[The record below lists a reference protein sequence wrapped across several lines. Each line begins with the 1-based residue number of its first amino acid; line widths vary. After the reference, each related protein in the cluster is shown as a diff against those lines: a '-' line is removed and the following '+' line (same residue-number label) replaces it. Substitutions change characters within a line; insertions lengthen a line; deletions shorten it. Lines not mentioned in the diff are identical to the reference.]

1 VNGVASRTVG
11 TALAPKPPSFA
22 VLRHHLIRR
31 LEQAT
36 TLRVTQ
42 VVAPAGYGKSVLLAQ
57 WAENAQTAVA
67 WVDLDVRDNSAIQF
81 ARSLVESLR
90 RIAPDAGA
98 AATERLS
105 ATGDGLGD
113 ECVASLVED
122 LALLPRMVLV
132 FDNLESIRNGALLGD
147 IATMIEQ
154 APPNIHFVLA
164 SRSDA
169 GIRLNRLRVRGELGE
184 LRQRDL
190 AMDKVEAAELLW
202 RVSRMRFRADV
213 VDVLMR
219 RTEGWPAGLQLAA
232 LSLRGRDDPEEF
244 IRSFSGDDRHVAE
257 YLTDEVLVRQ
267 PADVR
272 RFLTDTSVLLRLSG
286 PSCDAVTGRSDSQRV
301 LERLDQSGLLIAP
314 LDDTRTWFRY
324 HPLLRDLLRYDLIA
338 TDAPRMRELLARAA
352 RWHEAHDE
360 LDVACQYLVAA
371 EAWAEVGDLVR
382 RHGRA
387 LIERSEAAVVVG
399 WLAAIPEEVRR
410 ARLDLQLSWV
420 VALVF
425 AGRPLVADEELS
437 RLLSTGSLTPWQEAL
452 AETTRAA
459 MVHHHER
466 PERAIESGRRA
477 LECLAM
483 VGPDDEPVD
492 VLGVSSVSSL
502 RMASTLSLGRAWD
515 LLGDSEEARKHVTE
529 CATSAEGTYRF
540 WTIPAIGSLAYL
552 EAREGELGQATA
564 LAARVFDISLDLGF
578 AGDGRLAEAHL
589 AMGTVARERNHLE
602 QAAESLHEAHHRLRR
617 TRRLALL
624 SSYSVEAAL
633 LALAQDELDEGH
645 AIIASTRTDGR
656 PPPPPATAARLA
668 AAEARLHLAAGDIER
683 ARRVLCAFEGRHTP
697 DVAMAE
703 AAVAVTAQDVP
714 TARKTLDAVPANSCR
729 RTRVEHAMWTAI
741 VEDIDGDRRSARR
754 SMTRALADAEPAGI
768 VRVFLEARTDSLRLL
783 RDLYH
788 VEPTP
793 FLRQIVEHELVPS
806 PLRTPVGGIVEQLSD
821 REMIVLRYLPSRLS
835 NAEIAGKLYVSVN
848 TLKTHLK
855 HIYRKLGADNRS
867 GAIARAEALRL
878 L

>member
-1 VNGVASRTVG
+1 
-11 TALAPKPPSFA
+11 
-22 VLRHHLIRR
+22 
-31 LEQAT
+31 
-36 TLRVTQ
+36 
-42 VVAPAGYGKSVLLAQ
+42 
-57 WAENAQTAVA
+57 
-67 WVDLDVRDNSAIQF
+67 
-81 ARSLVESLR
+81 
-90 RIAPDAGA
+90 
-98 AATERLS
+98 
-105 ATGDGLGD
+105 
-113 ECVASLVED
+113 
-122 LALLPRMVLV
+122 
-132 FDNLESIRNGALLGD
+132 
-147 IATMIEQ
+147 
-154 APPNIHFVLA
+154 
-164 SRSDA
+164 
-169 GIRLNRLRVRGELGE
+169 
-184 LRQRDL
+184 
-190 AMDKVEAAELLW
+190 
-202 RVSRMRFRADV
+202 
-213 VDVLMR
+213 
-219 RTEGWPAGLQLAA
+219 
-232 LSLRGRDDPEEF
+232 
-244 IRSFSGDDRHVAE
+244 
-257 YLTDEVLVRQ
+257 
-267 PADVR
+267 
-272 RFLTDTSVLLRLSG
+272 
-286 PSCDAVTGRSDSQRV
+286 V

-324 HPLLRDLLRYDLIA
+324 HPLLRDLLRYDLVA

-360 LDVACQYLVAA
+360 LDIACQYLVAA
-371 EAWAEVGDLVR
+371 EAWDDVGDLVR

-410 ARLDLQLSWV
+410 AQLDLQLSWA

-425 AGRPLVADEELS
+425 AGSPLVADEELS
-437 RLLSTGSLTPWQEAL
+437 HLLSTGSLTPWQEAV

-466 PERAIESGRRA
+466 PERAIGSARRA

-492 VLGVSSVSSL
+492 VLGISSVSSL
-502 RMASTLSLGRAWD
+502 RMASKLSLGRAWD
-515 LLGDSEEARKHVTE
+515 LLGDGDEARKLMTE
-529 CATSAEGTYRF
+529 CATSAGGTYRF

-602 QAAESLHEAHHRLRR
+602 QAAASLHEAHHRLRR

-645 AIIASTRTDGR
+645 AVIARTRTDGR
-656 PPPPPATAARLA
+656 PPPPPGTAARLA
-668 AAEARLHLAAGDIER
+668 AVEARLHLAAGDIER
-683 ARRVLCAFEGRHTP
+683 ARRVLCAFEGRRHVP
-697 DVAMAE
+697 DIAMAE

-714 TARKTLDAVPANSCR
+714 TARKALDAVPANSCR
-729 RTRVEHAMWTAI
+729 RTRVELAMWTAI

-754 SMTRALADAEPAGI
+754 CMTQALADAEPAGI
-768 VRVFLEARTDSLRLL
+768 VRVFLEASTDSLRLL

-793 FLRQIVEHELVPS
+793 FLRLIVEHEVVPS
-806 PLRTPVGGIVEQLSD
+806 SLRTPVGGIVEQLSD

-855 HIYRKLGADNRS
+855 HIYRKLGVDNRS